1 MSDQTRISVSS
12 GFIPHRPRAADGP
25 AEGRSAR
32 LWQNLTVRL
41 AVALAFADASIVVL
55 ALPQIVVR
63 LHTSISHATWVI
75 MAYNLALIVTAA
87 AVIPF
92 ARRLASAQAL
102 IGGLTLFGL
111 ASIGCG
117 LANSM
122 AVLVPFRCVQ
132 GVGGGLLVCAS
143 LPMFAG
149 TARPGD
155 SPLNGWSAAAAIG
168 MAVGPALGGIL
179 TQLFDWR
186 SIFLAQAPVAALAV
200 ILILAV
206 HVHFEHELEDE
217 TNGRRSLLDP
227 LTANAGLTL
236 LSAGLIAALFLVVL
250 VLIDVW
256 ALSPIGAAAVVST
269 IPVATAIA
277 ERAVRG
283 RSPIVL
289 GAVGA
294 ALAAAGLLGLSF
306 VTHREL
312 GLVIVMLALVG
323 TGLGLAFPGL
333 TMAALG
339 TGGPAA
345 ARAAKTVAARDAG
358 IVLGLLVLTPIFVSQ
373 LNKAPNKA
381 LPAATRAV
389 LTAPMPLGLKL
400 SLAPGLIADYK
411 RAPQT
416 QLPDFTPTFARA
428 RARATPSEQAALTN
442 LHDQLDS
449 IVQRA
454 ATSAFKLPL
463 RYGAIFAIAV
473 LPLLALG
480 LILAGNRRRAAVP

>member
-1 MSDQTRISVSS
+1 VTDQPSISVPGGSVRQPPPVEDAV
-12 GFIPHRPRAADGP
+12 GAA
-25 AEGRSAR
+25 RV
-32 LWQNLTVRL
+32 WQNLTVRL

-63 LHTSISHATWVI
+63 LHTSISQVVWVI

-87 AVIPF
+87 GVIPF

-111 ASIGCG
+111 ASVGCG

-122 AVLVPFRCVQ
+122 AVLVPFRCLQ
-132 GVGGGLLVCAS
+132 GVGGGLLLCAS

-186 SIFLAQAPVAALAV
+186 SIFLAQAPVAALAAV
-200 ILILAV
+200 LVWAV
-206 HVHFEHELEDE
+206 HVHFEHELDDE
-217 TNGRRSLLDP
+217 TDGRRSSLDP
-227 LTANAGLTL
+227 LTANAALLL
-236 LSAGLIAALFLVVL
+236 LSAGLITALFLVVL

-256 ALSPIGAAAVVST
+256 ALTPIGAAAVVTT

-283 RSPIVL
+283 RSPLAL

-306 VTHREL
+306 VTHRQL
-312 GLVIVMLALVG
+312 GWVILTLALVG
-323 TGLGLAFPGL
+323 TGLGLAYPGL
-333 TMAALG
+333 TTAALR

-358 IVLGLLVLTPIFVSQ
+358 IVLGLLVLTPVFVNQ
-373 LNKAPNKA
+373 LNKAPNQA

-389 LTAPMPLGLKL
+389 VTAPMPAALKF
-400 SLAPGLIADYK
+400 SLVPGLIADYK

-416 QLPDFTPTFARA
+416 QLPNFSPTFARA
-428 RARATPSEQAALTN
+428 SARATPAERVALGN

-463 RYGAIFAIAV
+463 RYGAIFAIVV
-473 LPLLALG
+473 LPLLGLG
-480 LILAGNRRRAAVP
+480 LILSRNGRRTAAVP